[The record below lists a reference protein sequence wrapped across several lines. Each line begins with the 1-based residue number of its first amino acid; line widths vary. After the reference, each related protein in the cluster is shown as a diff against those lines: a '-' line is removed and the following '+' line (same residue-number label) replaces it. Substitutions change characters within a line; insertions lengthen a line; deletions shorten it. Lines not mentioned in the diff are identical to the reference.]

1 MKAKVTLGIAVIL
14 FGCSFHAF
22 AQATAYANIYATVVA
37 PVGIE
42 KKADLTFS
50 EIISS
55 KNSNTVVLGTDN
67 QLTASNI
74 EVAQNGKGTVA
85 SFSITGSNQSTFDV
99 TLPKET
105 FTISD
110 GGSNTMTVS
119 NFTSTHAQLN
129 TLQSNSNIIK
139 IGATLH
145 VPENQSAGSYNAQN
159 PFLVTLNYN

>member
-1 MKAKVTLGIAVIL
+1 MKAKVIIGIAAIL

-37 PVGIE
+37 PIGIE
-42 KKADLTFS
+42 KTADLTFS
-50 EIISS
+50 EITST
-55 KNSNTVVLGTDN
+55 KNNNTVVLDTDN
-67 QLTASNI
+67 RLTVSSV
-74 EVAQNGKGTVA
+74 EPVRNGKGTVA
-85 SFSITGSNQSTFDV
+85 SFSVTGSNQSTFDV

-110 GGSNTMTVS
+110 KGSNNMRIS
-119 NFTSTHAQLN
+119 NFTSTSTLQN
-129 TLQSNSNIIK
+129 TLQGNSNVIK

-145 VPENQSAGSYNAQN
+145 VPENQSAGNYNAQN